1 MPKIPRPSTEATG
14 FPSLASNRP
23 LSAARPP
30 RPTLPRYPP
39 PVVIS
44 AVGSHIFRAVSGFG
58 EFSAFV
64 LATLRAIFF
73 GRGSWAKWDRLGPQL
88 FSVGSRSVP
97 MVGLTGLFIG
107 AILVIEA
114 YVQFRQ
120 WGQEQ
125 RLGAVANISIVK
137 QIGPVLAAVMLAGR
151 VGCSLTAELGSMRVT
166 DQLDAMRVMAAD
178 PVRVLVAPRL
188 VACVVMIPILTVASN
203 LCGVIGS
210 WFCSVQLYGV
220 SAEMYWKYTA
230 DFIDWYSVFNGITK
244 SFFFG
249 AAIGLIACY
258 KGFTCRPGAHGVGR
272 ATTEGFVLSFLSIV
286 IINLVLAKLLNDFD
300 LIRRGVIVL

>member
-1 MPKIPRPSTEATG
+1 M
-14 FPSLASNRP
+14 
-23 LSAARPP
+23 
-30 RPTLPRYPP
+30 
-39 PVVIS
+39 VVTT
-44 AVGSHIFRAVSGFG
+44 VGSHIFRAIVGFG
-58 EFSAFV
+58 QFMAFG
-64 LATLRAIFF
+64 AAAFRALLKH
-73 GRGSWAKWDRLGPQL
+73 RAAWTKWERLGPQL
-88 FSVGSRSVP
+88 FSIGSRSVP

-125 RLGAVANISIVK
+125 RLGAIANISIVK

-178 PVRVLVAPRL
+178 PIKVLVAPR
-188 VACVVMIPILTVASN
+188 VAACIFMIPLLTIASN
-203 LCGVIGS
+203 LCGVMGS
-210 WFCSVQLYGV
+210 YICCVEIYGV
-220 SAEMYWKYTA
+220 SPEMYWKNSA
-230 DFIDWYSVFNGITK
+230 DFIDWYSITNGLIK
-244 SFFFG
+244 SVFFG
-249 AAIGLIACY
+249 AAIGLIACF

-286 IINLVLAKLLNDFD
+286 VINLVLAKLLNDID
-300 LIRRGVIVL
+300 LLRRGVVVV

>member
-1 MPKIPRPSTEATG
+1 MLVSTIG
-14 FPSLASNRP
+14 
-23 LSAARPP
+23 AA
-30 RPTLPRYPP
+30 
-39 PVVIS
+39 
-44 AVGSHIFRAVSGFG
+44 IFRTISSFG
-58 EFSAFV
+58 QFNAFV
-64 LATLRAIFF
+64 AETFRALLLQ
-73 GRGSWAKWDRLGPQL
+73 RRSWARWERLGPQL
-88 FSVGSRSVP
+88 YTVGSRSVP

-107 AILVIEA
+107 AILVIEG
-114 YVQFRQ
+114 YVMFRQ

-178 PVRVLVAPRL
+178 PIKVLVAPR
-188 VACVVMIPILTVASN
+188 VAACIIMIPILTVASN
-203 LCGVIGS
+203 LCGVLGS
-210 WFCSVQLYGV
+210 WFCCVQLYGV
-220 SAEMYWKYTA
+220 NSEMYWKYTA
-230 DFIDWYSVFNGITK
+230 DFIDWYSVMNGLVK

-249 AAIGLIACY
+249 GSIGLIACF

-300 LIRRGVIVL
+300 LLRRGVIVV